1 MTIYKYL
8 PKGDYTKFD
17 NKVITISSKELTHGA
32 KVVYIFMAHLST
44 GKRISYGYILKSLS
58 ISESALKKYI
68 AELKKLN
75 LIEMVRVGAK
85 QYDCYIG
92 STQIPAYNVKKM
104 WNVLESEDADKPYT
118 TKDILAMQNKWS
130 KGD

>member
-8 PKGDYTKFD
+8 PKSNYTKFD
-17 NKVITISSKELTHGA
+17 NKVLTISSKRLTHGA

-44 GKRISYGYILKSLS
+44 GKKISYGYIIKSLD

-68 AELKKLN
+68 AELKGFN
-75 LIEMVRVGAK
+75 LLEMVRVGAK

-92 STQIPAYNVKKM
+92 STECPAYRVKQNWKM
-104 WNVLESEDADKPYT
+104 LGAEDAKNPYT
-118 TKDILAMQNKWS
+118 LEDIVGMQ
-130 KGD
+130 KGEVL